1 MKKSSPTLLYSGI
14 GIAAALLLL
23 IAINFL
29 AGLANQRVDLTG
41 EKAYTLSQG
50 TRAILSKL
58 DTPVQIRLYAS
69 LGNRDMPV
77 VLKNYARQVE
87 DLLAEYQQASNGLV
101 TVQKLDPEPDSEAED
116 SARLDGIPGEMLP
129 NGERIFLGSSI
140 TMLDQKQVIPFLAP
154 NRERLLEYDITRAI
168 SRVSVP
174 KKSIVGIMTP
184 LAVSGQGS
192 PTMTGPGGGRAWAAY
207 NELKSDYDVRN
218 IPMNSTEIP
227 PDLAVLVVIHPR
239 GISEQAQFAIDQYLL
254 KGGKM
259 VAFLDPASPLEERNP
274 MMSPGSMSGSTL
286 DRLLPAWGLNF
297 DTSKVVADMTY
308 LAQTREGR
316 QPAYLVL
323 SGDALSKD
331 DVITADAGEVVFILG
346 GAFTGQ
352 PAEGLTKTTLARSS
366 KESELIDPI
375 MARMGGESIV
385 RSFKPSGVEYDLAI
399 RLTGKFQT
407 GFPAGKPAAPEA
419 DPSASPTP
427 APAEKKPD
435 AEPLVES
442 IAEATVILFGDSD
455 FMQDAVAVQEFPGPL
470 GQRLIM
476 PANGNLGVVQAAV
489 ENLAG
494 DNNLVSIRGRATRE
508 RPFTVVRDLQ
518 AQAEAKFRDKISQL
532 EQGLADAERRLNE
545 LQTRKEGASQQ
556 FILSPE
562 QQQELE
568 NFRKKEVETR
578 KELKLVRRDLRTEID
593 ALETRLKWLN
603 IAAVPAI
610 VALFGLALAIHRKK
624 RSAAK

>member
-1 MKKSSPTLLYSGI
+1 KKHLHTVLYSGI
-14 GIAAALLLL
+14 GIAAVLLLL
-23 IAINFL
+23 VAVNFL
-29 AGLANQRVDLTG
+29 AGLAKQRVDLTE
-41 EKAYTLSQG
+41 EKAYTLSKG
-50 TRAILSKL
+50 TREILSKL

-69 LGNRDMPV
+69 LGNREMPV
-77 VLKNYARQVE
+77 LLKNYARQVE
-87 DLLAEYQQASNGLV
+87 DLLAEYQQASKGLV

-116 SARLDGIPGEMLP
+116 SARLDGIEGEMMP
-129 NGERIFLGSSI
+129 NGDRIFLGLSI

-174 KKSIVGIMTP
+174 KKPIVGIMSP
-184 LAVSGQGS
+184 LPVSGQGS
-192 PTMTGPGGGRAWAAY
+192 PMMMGPGSGRAWTAY
-207 NELKSDYDVRN
+207 NELKGDYDVRN
-218 IPMNSTEIP
+218 IPMTSTEIP
-227 PDLAVLVVIHPR
+227 SDLAVLVVIHPR
-239 GISEQAQFAIDQYLL
+239 AISEQAQFAIDQYLL

-259 VAFLDPASPLEERNP
+259 VAFLDPASPLEEGNP
-274 MMSPGSMSGSTL
+274 MMTPGAMGGSTL
-286 DRLLPAWGLNF
+286 EKLLPAWGLAF
-297 DTSKVVADMTY
+297 DTNKVVADMTY

-331 DVITADAGEVVFILG
+331 DVVTADAGEVVFILG

-366 KESELIDPI
+366 KESELIDPM

-399 RLTGKFQT
+399 RLTGKFKT
-407 GFPAGKPAAPEA
+407 AFPDGKPAATTPE
-419 DPSASPTP
+419 PSPSPTP
-427 APAEKKPD
+427 AEPKKDEPAVKE
-435 AEPLVES
+435 AT
-442 IAEATVILFGDSD
+442 AEATVILFGDSD
-455 FMQDAVAVQEFPGPL
+455 FMQDAVAIQEFPGPF
-470 GQRLIM
+470 GQRLVM

-494 DNNLVSIRGRATRE
+494 DSHLISIRSRASRE
-508 RPFTVVRDLQ
+508 RPFTVVRELQ
-518 AQAEAKFRDKISQL
+518 AQAESKFRDKISQL
-532 EQGLADAERRLNE
+532 EQGLAETEQRLNE
-545 LQTRKEGASQQ
+545 LQTRKEGGSQQ

-562 QQQELE
+562 QQKELE
-568 NFRKKEVETR
+568 NFRKKEAEAR

-610 VALFGLALAIHRKK
+610 VALFGIGLAIHRKK